1 VPSNALLLTLIAP
14 IGLSLLNLGSP
25 IALNAIVSLVI
36 INLVVSY
43 LLVASTSL
51 YSRCTRTTA
60 WPDHMTYG
68 LGYRTGI
75 AVDIFTIG
83 FLATGSVIV
92 MSVLRDHPSRNHA
105 DNPTQVSPRDPS
117 HGGTDEL
124 GCRLVRRGLRDRCF
138 ILLLPWSKALRT
150 SARFYVAV
158 ALSRH
163 LSSCARSRW
172 WKMDEEG

>member
-1 VPSNALLLTLIAP
+1 MLDTATASRSWTTAVFTLLLLTLIPCCINSNTSASRQLWAFAEDGALPNSAWIGNVDEHERVPSNALLLTLIAP

-92 MSVLRDHPSRNHA
+92 MFPPVTHPTAAQMN
-105 DNPTQVSPRDPS
+105 
-117 HGGTDEL
+117 
-124 GCRLVRRGLRDRCF
+124 
-138 ILLLPWSKALRT
+138 W
-150 SARFYVAV
+150 AV
-158 ALSRH
+158 V
-163 LSSCARSRW
+163 
-172 WKMDEEG
+172 